1 VSTYP
6 SGGPAGEVRGGS
18 IYDLGY
24 RGYEG
29 RRLGRRGALTALVAH
44 SLRTAYGLGRS
55 ARSKVVPVGI
65 TVLAVLPSTLALGV
79 LMLVNAVGAPGEAF
93 EAISPIRY
101 ATLFPMIASLVFLF
115 CAAQAPELFGRDQQT
130 GVLPLYFSR
139 AIGPLDYA
147 LARVLG
153 LYLSLA
159 VLVAAP
165 YLLLLIGRV
174 LVAADLFVGL
184 QEELPSLL
192 PAAAMG
198 LLVVLTV
205 GSISA
210 AVASLTPRRA
220 YSTAAIIGVFLITN
234 VGATMLVSFD
244 TGVFGQVAALLSP
257 SDVLDGANSYLFD
270 IRPTNVIVANAGNE
284 RFTYVLTTAVWIGG
298 ALAVLLYRYRTL
310 RV

>member
-1 VSTYP
+1 MSTVP

-130 GVLPLYFSR
+130 SVLPLYFSR

-184 QEELPSLL
+184 QEELSSLL
-192 PAAAMG
+192 PAATMG

-234 VGATMLVSFD
+234 VGATMLVSLD
-244 TGVFGQVAALLSP
+244 TGIFGQVAAWLSP
-257 SDVLDGANSYLFD
+257 SDVLDGANSFLFD
-270 IRPTNVIVANAGNE
+270 IRPTNVIVAYAGNE
-284 RFTYVLTTAVWIGG
+284 RFTYVLATAAWIGG